1 MNMVERSIL
10 GSIMAGLKP
19 SQVVELSDMPNPA
32 HRAILGAIRGIEADG
47 LEVSLPLVHERL
59 RGGADP
65 EGLWSSEL
73 FTVMEHQVGSQ
84 KNLDSLVV
92 QLKREAR
99 SRVIR
104 QGAAALASGSVPPE
118 SVAGHVQRL
127 ADLAGASDGSRSATH
142 VSKGL
147 ERLFSTASVPSVP
160 FGMECLRD
168 LEVNAGQVCVVG
180 ARPGVGK
187 TAFLGTVCLNA
198 AREGWRCLFLSLE
211 MPSIEIQQRLLAGLS
226 RIPIGDIKRV
236 SNPKMLEWARSLAE
250 LPIWVEDGDE
260 EPRVKMD
267 LEGVTPLVKLFAEV
281 SRADGVNGV
290 VFLDYIQ
297 FMHTRQ
303 RIERRHEAVGHVIR
317 SIKRLAR
324 DSNVP
329 IIAAAQ
335 LSRLVEQRGKDS
347 RPQMSDLSDS
357 ADIEK
362 NADKI
367 LFLHRTDA
375 GECFIRVAKN
385 RQGPVWTCEANYAAD
400 ICTFEDKGWV

>member
-1 MNMVERSIL
+1 MNELSRTVL

-19 SQVVELSDMPNPA
+19 SQVVEPSDMPSPS
-32 HRAILGAIRGIEADG
+32 HRAILGAIRAVSDDG
-47 LEVSLPLVHERL
+47 LEPSLPIVNERL
-59 RGGADP
+59 RSSGHP
-65 EGLWSSEL
+65 EGLWRDEIIE
-73 FTVMEHQVGSQ
+73 VMQHQVFSVA
-84 KNLDSLVV
+84 NLDSLIV
-92 QLKREAR
+92 QLKRDAR
-99 SRVIR
+99 NRVIR
-104 QGAAALASGSVPPE
+104 EGAAALASGTVPPE
-118 SVAGHVQRL
+118 GVAGHVQRL
-127 ADLAGASDGSRSATH
+127 ADLASASDGSREATH

-147 ERLFSTASVPSVP
+147 DKLFVTGAVPAVP
-160 FGMECLRD
+160 FGMECLKD
-168 LEVNAGQVCVVG
+168 LDVNAGQVCVVG

-198 AREGWRCLFLSLE
+198 SREGWRSLFLSLE
-211 MPSIEIQQRLLAGLS
+211 MPAIEIQQRLLSGLS
-226 RIPIGDIKRV
+226 RIPLGDIKRV
-236 SNPKMLEWARSLAE
+236 NHPKMLDWARQLAE

-267 LEGVTPLVKLFAEV
+267 IEGVTPLVKLFAEV
-281 SRADGVNGV
+281 ARREGANGV

-324 DSNVP
+324 DANVP

-367 LFLHRTDA
+367 LFIHRTDA
-375 GECFIRVAKN
+375 GECYIRVAKN